1 MTNKKGNISEK
12 SREEIKA
19 EREAKKAAKAHAKAK
34 AKSTKIPDKDPSNN
48 NKSTS
53 SNSIKNR
60 TSNDTPEIVTNK
72 NIESPNK
79 ISVIT
84 KTSNI
89 CEKDEKIV
97 SEVSSEGKS
106 KAELRAERR
115 AKQEAQRA
123 AKQQILS
130 EKNKNKNKEED
141 NNNNNSNNNN
151 KSATHTITVID
162 TVKKVLPKKIQK
174 INIHEINLFKHLYHE
189 REQAIVNVP
198 FVNSNIHPA
207 IIRLGAQY
215 ASKIIVGSNA
225 RCVAFLAGVKQLI
238 QDFERP
244 PQADFIR
251 GLEANLQES
260 VAYLHHCRPLAVSM
274 HNALKH
280 LKWQMTQ
287 FSSSLSDVDVKNKL
301 SNAIDTYIRE
311 QIELADKAISITI
324 QTKISNGDVILTYGY
339 SSLIHKILLDAHTAA
354 KEFRVIIV
362 DGRPWLE
369 GKEQLRRLAKHGIE
383 CSYILIN
390 ALSYIM
396 PEVSKVFLGAHA
408 ILANG
413 SVMSRVGTAQVALM
427 ARAFNIP
434 VLVACETHK
443 SCERVQ
449 TDSIVYNELGNADE
463 LVQDYSNGAQ
473 KSLLTNW
480 RTKKLLNLLNIVYD
494 VTPANLVTAVVTE
507 LAILPCTSVPVILRI
522 KPSEI

>member
-34 AKSTKIPDKDPSNN
+34 AKSSKILDKDVSNDKSASLN
-48 NKSTS
+48 N
-53 SNSIKNR
+53 IKNKN
-60 TSNDTPEIVTNK
+60 SNETLKTTTNE
-72 NIESPNK
+72 NIESAEVLVVNK
-79 ISVIT
+79 IT
-84 KTSNI
+84 NI
-89 CEKDEKIV
+89 CEKSSI
-97 SEVSSEGKS
+97 SETSNEGKS

-123 AKQQILS
+123 AKQQILL
-130 EKNKNKNKEED
+130 EKNKIKSKEQ
-141 NNNNNSNNNN
+141 NNND
-151 KSATHTITVID
+151 KSLITE
-162 TVKKVLPKKIQK
+162 TVKKVIMPIKTIQK
-174 INIHEINLFKHLYHE
+174 CNTHEINLFKHLYHE
-189 REQAIVNVP
+189 RKQAIVNVP
-198 FVNSNIHPA
+198 FVNSNIHPT
-207 IIRLGAQY
+207 IIRLGTQY
-215 ASKIIVGSNA
+215 ANKIIVGSNA
-225 RCVAFLAGVKQLI
+225 RCVALLAAVKQLI
-238 QDFERP
+238 YDFERP

-251 GLEANLQES
+251 SLEANLQES
-260 VAYLHHCRPLAVSM
+260 VAYLHYCRPLAVSM
-274 HNALKH
+274 QNAMRH

-287 FSSSLSDVDVKNKL
+287 FPSSLSDVNAKNKL
-301 SNAIDTYIRE
+301 STAIDTYIRE

-324 QTKISNGDVILTYGY
+324 QTKISNGDIILTYAY
-339 SSLIHKILLDAHTAA
+339 SSLIHKILLDAHTAG
-354 KEFRVIIV
+354 KQFRVIVV

-369 GKEQLRRLAKHGIE
+369 GKEQLRRLSRHGIE

-390 ALSYIM
+390 ALSYVM

-413 SVMSRVGTAQVALM
+413 AVMSRVGTAQVALM

-463 LVQDYSNGAQ
+463 LAQDYKNGMQ
-473 KSLLTNW
+473 KSLLTKW
-480 RTKKLLNLLNIVYD
+480 KTKKSLNLLNIMYD
-494 VTPANLVTAVVTE
+494 VTPADLVTAVVTE

>member
-1 MTNKKGNISEK
+1 MTNKRGNISEK

-34 AKSTKIPDKDPSNN
+34 AKSTKISDKDPSNN

-53 SNSIKNR
+53 SNSVKNR
-60 TSNDTPEIVTNK
+60 TSNDIPETVTNK

-84 KTSNI
+84 KT
-89 CEKDEKIV
+89 CEKDEKVVPEI
-97 SEVSSEGKS
+97 SSEEKS

-141 NNNNNSNNNN
+141 NNNSNNNN
-151 KSATHTITVID
+151 KPATHTITVD
-162 TVKKVLPKKIQK
+162 TVKKVSPKNIQK

-189 REQAIVNVP
+189 RKQAIVNVP

-251 GLEANLQES
+251 GFEANLQES

-287 FSSSLSDVDVKNKL
+287 FSSSLSDVDV
-301 SNAIDTYIRE
+301 SNIFRF
-311 QIELADKAISITI
+311 QICI
-324 QTKISNGDVILTYGY
+324 
-339 SSLIHKILLDAHTAA
+339 
-354 KEFRVIIV
+354 F
-362 DGRPWLE
+362 
-369 GKEQLRRLAKHGIE
+369 
-383 CSYILIN
+383 
-390 ALSYIM
+390 
-396 PEVSKVFLGAHA
+396 
-408 ILANG
+408 
-413 SVMSRVGTAQVALM
+413 
-427 ARAFNIP
+427 ARY
-434 VLVACETHK
+434 L
-443 SCERVQ
+443 
-449 TDSIVYNELGNADE
+449 
-463 LVQDYSNGAQ
+463 
-473 KSLLTNW
+473 
-480 RTKKLLNLLNIVYD
+480 
-494 VTPANLVTAVVTE
+494 
-507 LAILPCTSVPVILRI
+507 
-522 KPSEI
+522 